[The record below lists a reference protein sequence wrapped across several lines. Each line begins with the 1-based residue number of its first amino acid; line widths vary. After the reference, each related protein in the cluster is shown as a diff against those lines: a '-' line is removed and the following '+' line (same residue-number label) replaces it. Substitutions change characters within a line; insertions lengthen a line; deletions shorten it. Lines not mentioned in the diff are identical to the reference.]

1 MEICVRCGDQDHDRR
16 TLFMSCF
23 SDMNELKVP
32 FILDSTSDRTFFT
45 LRVCK
50 SCRADWMHTI
60 EQWFNG
66 LDTGERDPNPMR
78 CIPVRSMGATRWLTQ
93 EEYDKL
99 MSLEE

>member
-1 MEICVRCGDQDHDRR
+1 
-16 TLFMSCF
+16 
-23 SDMNELKVP
+23 
-32 FILDSTSDRTFFT
+32 
-45 LRVCK
+45 
-50 SCRADWMHTI
+50 MHTI